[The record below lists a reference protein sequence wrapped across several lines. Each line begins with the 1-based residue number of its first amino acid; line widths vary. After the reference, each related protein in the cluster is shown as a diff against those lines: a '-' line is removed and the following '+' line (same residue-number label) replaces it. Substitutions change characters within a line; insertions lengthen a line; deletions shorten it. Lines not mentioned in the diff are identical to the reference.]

1 MQHFRNNTAPL
12 GFVYRWTDSS
22 NGMYYV
28 GSHKGS
34 VNDGYVGSGKRFKFA
49 YKKRP
54 EAFEREILYTG
65 EHYQEVEDLI
75 LKTLDVENDDKSY
88 NLKAIGWGGS
98 RTGVKRSEETKR
110 KMSENRIG
118 MKFSDSHRANLSK
131 ALEGGCR
138 RKQAIKD
145 LNTGIVYSTINECCE
160 ALGLNRKTVNH
171 AFWRYRKGITKTKA
185 PSIKNL
191 EYVAKVS

>member
-1 MQHFRNNTAPL
+1 MATFRNNTAPL

-49 YKKRP
+49 YKKRS

-88 NLKAIGWGGS
+88 NLKAIGWGGCKK
-98 RTGVKRSEETKR
+98 GIKRSEETKR

-118 MKFSDSHRANLSK
+118 IEFSDSHRANISK
-131 ALEGGCR
+131 SLIGGCR

-145 LNTGIVYSTINECCE
+145 TRTEIVYDTIKECCE
-160 ALGLNRKTVNH
+160 ALGINRKSVTH
-171 AFWRYRKGITKTKA
+171 AFWMFRNGKQKA
-185 PSIKNL
+185 PIIYYL
-191 EYVAKVS
+191 EYV